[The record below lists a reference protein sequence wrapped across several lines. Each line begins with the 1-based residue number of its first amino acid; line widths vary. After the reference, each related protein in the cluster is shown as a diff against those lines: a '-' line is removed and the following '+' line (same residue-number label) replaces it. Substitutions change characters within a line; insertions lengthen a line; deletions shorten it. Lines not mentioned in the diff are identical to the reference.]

1 MNREKMQ
8 NWLFY
13 GEILLAFL
21 KISVIIE
28 KIAHKKGYTKM
39 QKLNEFIE
47 KLLEEKGIS
56 IPDEEIK
63 KQTVADMR
71 EKLEAEID
79 RAVITALPEE
89 KAKDLASKIDN
100 PDFKSEDMAKFIQD
114 SGVDVAKITE
124 ETLERFRKLYLKGE
138 E

>member
-1 MNREKMQ
+1 
-8 NWLFY
+8 
-13 GEILLAFL
+13 
-21 KISVIIE
+21 
-28 KIAHKKGYTKM
+28 M

-71 EKLEAEID
+71 EKLETEIN

-100 PDFKSEDMAKFIQD
+100 PDFKSEDVAKFIQD

-124 ETLERFRKLYLKGE
+124 DTLERFRKLYLKGE

>member
-1 MNREKMQ
+1 
-8 NWLFY
+8 
-13 GEILLAFL
+13 
-21 KISVIIE
+21 
-28 KIAHKKGYTKM
+28 M

-71 EKLEAEID
+71 EKLETEIN

-89 KAKDLASKIDN
+89 KAKDV
-100 PDFKSEDMAKFIQD
+100 AKFIQD

-124 ETLERFRKLYLKGE
+124 DTLERFRKLYLKGE

>member
-1 MNREKMQ
+1 
-8 NWLFY
+8 L
-13 GEILLAFL
+13 GEPFFLAFL
-21 KISVIIE
+21 KISGIIE

-71 EKLEAEID
+71 EKLETEID